1 MSGTEYWESFVQQY
15 PDLFIICADTMPFQ
29 LDLLN
34 RGYVNG
40 LVGQS
45 PYDMGIQSIDT
56 LLALSKD
63 KEVKDFIATSMVFM
77 ARVNQDNPYR
87 LDMQSSAIRL
97 SSSRSWFVLSMI
109 LSASVVILFI

>member
-1 MSGTEYWESFVQQY
+1 MSGTEHWESFVQQY
-15 PDLFIICADTMPFQ
+15 PNLFIICADTMPFQ

-87 LDMQSSAIRL
+87 LDMQSSGTGST
-97 SSSRSWFVLSMI
+97 SSSRSWFVLMMI
-109 LSASVVILFI
+109 LSASIVILF

>member
-1 MSGTEYWESFVQQY
+1 MERTEYWESFVQQY

-45 PYDMGIQSIDT
+45 PYDMGVKSIDT

-63 KEVKDFIATSMVFM
+63 KEVEELIATSMVVM
-77 ARVNQDNPYR
+77 GRVNQDNPYR

-97 SSSRSWFVLSMI
+97 SSSRSWFIV
-109 LSASVVILFI
+109 VVILSSMVILF